1 MIYFFAGFFIGGI
14 ASMLLYSLV
23 VSERINELELE
34 NGRLIDD
41 LTKPNMKLENTSI
54 NIGDMDMM
62 GLKKR
67 NKPKESTNVQIK
79 LNVTVSDTENS
90 NSCNIVDSLLNDIW
104 NIALAK
110 EGVEAQNMTSKYM
123 KEKVAK

>member
-1 MIYFFAGFFIGGI
+1 MVKSLKLKATEQFIV
-14 ASMLLYSLV
+14 A
-23 VSERINELELE
+23 INA
-34 NGRLIDD
+34 
-41 LTKPNMKLENTSI
+41 
-54 NIGDMDMM
+54 
-62 GLKKR
+62 
-67 NKPKESTNVQIK
+67 NVQIK

-110 EGVEAQNMTSKYM
+110 EGVEAQSMTSKYM

>member
-1 MIYFFAGFFIGGI
+1 
-14 ASMLLYSLV
+14 
-23 VSERINELELE
+23 
-34 NGRLIDD
+34 
-41 LTKPNMKLENTSI
+41 
-54 NIGDMDMM
+54 M

-67 NKPKESTNVQIK
+67 NKPEESTNVLIK

-110 EGVEAQNMTSKYM
+110 EGVEVQSMTSKYM
-123 KEKVAK
+123 KEKVSK

>member
-1 MIYFFAGFFIGGI
+1 
-14 ASMLLYSLV
+14 
-23 VSERINELELE
+23 
-34 NGRLIDD
+34 
-41 LTKPNMKLENTSI
+41 
-54 NIGDMDMM
+54 MDMK

-67 NKPKESTNVQIK
+67 NKPKESTDVIIK
-79 LNVTVSDTENS
+79 LKISVPDVDNS

-110 EGVEAQNMTSKYM
+110 EGVEAQSMTSKYM

>member
-1 MIYFFAGFFIGGI
+1 
-14 ASMLLYSLV
+14 
-23 VSERINELELE
+23 
-34 NGRLIDD
+34 
-41 LTKPNMKLENTSI
+41 
-54 NIGDMDMM
+54 MM

-67 NKPKESTNVQIK
+67 NKPEESTNVLIK
-79 LNVTVSDTENS
+79 LNVTVSDTENI

-110 EGVEAQNMTSKYM
+110 EGVEAKSMTSKYM